1 MTASGVGGTVQVP
14 LLDRSDERYLLWSNH
29 TGSAVFGADMLAL
42 LNELETAIDAAARQG
57 DQLRRGRF
65 WQKRAGELE

>member
-1 MTASGVGGTVQVP
+1 
-14 LLDRSDERYLLWSNH
+14 
-29 TGSAVFGADMLAL
+29 MLAL

-65 WQKRAGELE
+65 WQKRAGALE